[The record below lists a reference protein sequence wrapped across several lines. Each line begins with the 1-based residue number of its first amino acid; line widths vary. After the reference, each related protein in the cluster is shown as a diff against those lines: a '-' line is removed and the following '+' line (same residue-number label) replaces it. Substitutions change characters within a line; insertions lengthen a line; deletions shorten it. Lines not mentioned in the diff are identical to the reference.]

1 MAEGPRYSR
10 DTAIR
15 GEGRAAPAPGVTWPG
30 GRAGQRGGQLHT
42 WGAGAVPA
50 AHRGSAVGAEFRMKA
65 RADCDTDIVSTS
77 CRQCLG
83 FRVYEDHVISA
94 VLALVEA

>member
-1 MAEGPRYSR
+1 ME
-10 DTAIR
+10 R
-15 GEGRAAPAPGVTWPG
+15 GGRHRAAPAPGVTWPG

-65 RADCDTDIVSTS
+65 RADCDTADTDIV
-77 CRQCLG
+77 QAM
-83 FRVYEDHVISA
+83 FRV
-94 VLALVEA
+94 